1 MKCPVNTLFFS
12 CNVRRIPKSFCSR
25 CRSNWRKGKAN
36 TRGDLADYGLIG
48 EKSAEAIVGAGNEP
62 RIDTMEASQ
71 GSEGLNVGLSL
82 I

>member
-12 CNVRRIPKSFCSR
+12 CEAQRITPSFKSR
-25 CRSNWRKGKAN
+25 CRSNWRKGKAI
-36 TRGDLADYGLIG
+36 TGEDLADYGLIG

-62 RIDTMEASQ
+62 RIDKVEVSQ
-71 GSEGLNVGLSL
+71 GSEGLNVGLSR